1 MSEKPRKGNPKTKK
15 GKPFPATGRPKHQT
29 SDSSPNPE
37 ASHGEEDDFIYGRHT
52 VLAALENQRQLN
64 RIWITPKLRYS
75 STFNSLLQTAKKQG
89 TIIDEVSIERLNKI
103 ACGANHQGVAAQMA
117 PYQYLELNALIEKV
131 QASRKQ
137 PIIMAAEGITDPQN
151 LGAIIRSAEALGAQG
166 LVIPQRRAVGI
177 TSTVMKVA
185 AGALEYLPTARVVN
199 FARALETLKKAGFWI
214 YGTVADG
221 GNLLSEVSFDESVVL
236 VVGGEQQGLNL
247 LTQRHCDELVSIPL
261 TGKTESLNAHVACAI
276 ALYEVS
282 CRQKKPL
289 NLSQGV

>member
-1 MSEKPRKGNPKTKK
+1 MSEKPRKGNPKNRK
-15 GKPFPATGRPKHQT
+15 GKPFPASSHPKPKK
-29 SDSSPNPE
+29 SESPKQE
-37 ASHGEEDDFIYGRHT
+37 ASLSEDDDFIYGRHT

-64 RIWITPKLRYS
+64 RIWITPKLRYN
-75 STFNSLLQTAKKQG
+75 STFNPLLQTAKKQG
-89 TIIDEVSIERLNKI
+89 TIIDEVSIERLNKMTR
-103 ACGANHQGVAAQMA
+103 GANHQGVAAQMA
-117 PYQYLELNALIEKV
+117 PYHYLELNELIEKV
-131 QASRKQ
+131 QASHKP
-137 PIIMAAEGITDPQN
+137 PIIIAAEGITDPQN

-199 FARALETLKKAGFWI
+199 FARALETLKKSGFWI
-214 YGTVADG
+214 YGTVAEG
-221 GNLLSEVSFDESVVL
+221 GKLLPEVDFDESAVL

-282 CRQKKPL
+282 CRRKKPL

>member
-1 MSEKPRKGNPKTKK
+1 MSETPHKGNPKNRK
-15 GKPFPATGRPKHQT
+15 GKPFPGSSRPKPKK
-29 SDSSPNPE
+29 SESPNQQ
-37 ASHGEEDDFIYGRHT
+37 ASPGEDDDFIYGRHT

-64 RIWITPKLRYS
+64 RIWITPKLRYN

-89 TIIDEVSIERLNKI
+89 TIIDEVSIERLNKMTR
-103 ACGANHQGVAAQMA
+103 GANHQGVAAQMA
-117 PYQYLELNALIEKV
+117 PYHYLELNELIEKV
-131 QASRKQ
+131 KTSKKP
-137 PIIMAAEGITDPQN
+137 PIIAAEGITDPQN

-199 FARALETLKKAGFWI
+199 FARALETLKQSGFWI
-214 YGTVADG
+214 YGTVAEG
-221 GNLLSEVSFDESVVL
+221 GKGLPEVDFDESAVL

-276 ALYEVS
+276 ALYELS
-282 CRQKKPL
+282 CRRKKPL